1 MSVHVYR
8 IKSTTIS
15 NDNEI
20 VFNSDLTK
28 FTNAEIK
35 LLLDTIIECYDP
47 EDVEIT
53 SYDILK
59 DDDNTSNFVFDAEI
73 IYYGKYEI
81 DRCDYFEPVDR
92 WYASSVQWMEFEYSP
107 SFDERRF
114 RALLDERF
122 GLSIVDD
129 DTTLYMP
136 DPEDGEIIIL
146 D

>member
-1 MSVHVYR
+1 M
-8 IKSTTIS
+8 
-15 NDNEI
+15 
-20 VFNSDLTK
+20 VFNSNLTK
-28 FTNAEIK
+28 FTNTEIK

-53 SYDILK
+53 SYEILE

-81 DRCDYFEPVDR
+81 DRDDYLGPIDN

-114 RALLDERF
+114 RALLDERLS
-122 GLSIVDD
+122 LSIIDD
-129 DTTLYMP
+129 DITLYTP
-136 DPEDGEIIIL
+136 DPEDGEIVIL

>member
-20 VFNSDLTK
+20 VFNSDLIK
-28 FTNAEIK
+28 FTNTEIK

-53 SYDILK
+53 SYDVLK
-59 DDDNTSNFVFDAEI
+59 DDDDNSIFVFDAEI
-73 IYYGKYEI
+73 IYYGEYEI
-81 DRCDYFEPVDR
+81 DRDDYLGPIDN
-92 WYASSVQWMEFEYSP
+92 WYASSVQWMEFEYSS

-114 RALLDERF
+114 KALLDERL

-129 DTTLYMP
+129 DITLYMP
-136 DPEDGEIIIL
+136 DPEDGEIVIL

>member
-20 VFNSDLTK
+20 SFNKDLTK

-35 LLLDTIIECYDP
+35 LLLDTIIECYAS

-53 SYDILK
+53 SYEILE

-73 IYYGKYEI
+73 IYYGEYEI
-81 DRCDYFEPVDR
+81 DRCDYLEPVDN

-107 SFDERRF
+107 NFDERRF
-114 RALLDERF
+114 EHLLDERF

-129 DTTLYMP
+129 NLTLYMP
-136 DPEDGEIIIL
+136 DPEDGEIVIL

>member
-20 VFNSDLTK
+20 VFNSNLTK
-28 FTNAEIK
+28 FTNNEIT

-53 SYDILK
+53 SYDIFK
-59 DDDNTSNFVFDAEI
+59 DDDNNSIFVYDAEI
-73 IYYGKYEI
+73 IYYGEYEI
-81 DRCDYFEPVDR
+81 DRCDYLEPIDN
-92 WYASSVQWMEFEYSP
+92 WYASSVQWIEFEYSP

-114 RALLDERF
+114 KALLDERL

-129 DTTLYMP
+129 DITLYMP

>member
-73 IYYGKYEI
+73 IYYGEYEI
-81 DRCDYFEPVDR
+81 DRYDYLEPVDR
-92 WYASSVQWMEFEYSP
+92 WYASSVQWIGFEYSP
-107 SFDERRF
+107 NFDKRRF
-114 RALLDERF
+114 EHLLDERF

-129 DTTLYMP
+129 NLTLYMP
-136 DPEDGEIIIL
+136 DPEDGEIVVL